1 MEGPKSTLQTVLVI
15 SGIAVTVFSLLG
27 IATMAGWLPHANSQ
41 DTVATA
47 PIAPPATVATAAVPA
62 ATPEHKYTEH
72 HREHHSASN
81 SENINGTQYAQ
92 AAPVTQAAPIC
103 LQCGVVE
110 SIDVTKVASTD
121 PAVLGTVAG
130 GVLGA
135 LVGHQIGNGN
145 GRTAMTVVGAA
156 GGAYAGNQIQKN
168 MTQQQRYV
176 VHVRMD
182 DGTYRT
188 FYLNSPP
195 PYGQG
200 SRVRMDNGNLVQMS

>member
-1 MEGPKSTLQTVLVI
+1 MMEGPKSTLQTVLII

-41 DTVATA
+41 DNVVAA
-47 PIAPPATVATAAVPA
+47 QS
-62 ATPEHKYTEH
+62 ATPPVTTPAPQPERKYTE
-72 HREHHSASN
+72 RRQESRPAYSAGNTS
-81 SENINGTQYAQ
+81 GAQYAQ
-92 AAPVTQAAPIC
+92 VAPVC
-103 LQCGVVE
+103 HECGVVQ
-110 SIDVTKVASTD
+110 SIDVTQVASNN
-121 PAVLGTVAG
+121 PSVLGTVAG

-156 GGAYAGNQIQKN
+156 GGAYAGNQIEKK

-200 SRVRMDNGNLVQMS
+200 NRIRLENDTPVAIN